1 MFLANL
7 NSTLQALCLHNYG
20 FLVRWRLKK
29 VLDYIEIYSRNL
41 FERKGMK
48 LNLWLLEV
56 WLSLYASHIP
66 RPKTC
71 KDISAVTTTELVEWI
86 MTS

>member
-1 MFLANL
+1 MWDMFLANL
-7 NSTLQALCLHNYG
+7 NSTLQALCLQNYG

-56 WLSLYASHIP
+56 
-66 RPKTC
+66 
-71 KDISAVTTTELVEWI
+71 
-86 MTS
+86 